1 MSDYITDGWECCLI
15 DCMARC
21 EGSTDLMTCVTECQ
35 AEVET
40 EAPVRL
46 AAAATTLR
54 DTHGVR
60 TFVIGISDEV
70 LDAQLSAIA
79 ENGGTADGEWVSTTS
94 VLGLENTLANVAEEL
109 KDCLPIEP

>member
-1 MSDYITDGWECCLI
+1 
-15 DCMARC
+15 MARC
-21 EGSTDLMTCVTECQ
+21 EGSPDMMACITECG
-35 AEVET
+35 AEIET
-40 EAPVRL
+40 EAPTRL

-79 ENGGTADGEWVSTTS
+79 ENGGTTDGEWVSTTS
-94 VLGLENTLANVAEEL
+94 VLQLENDTHGRTVGVG
-109 KDCLPIEP
+109 